1 MILNINPPI
10 SMLFICQK
18 ASEIL
23 SFFCIHAYV
32 CPAIITH
39 LVCRLAVNNTLMQ
52 GLKNGLEAI
61 PRLDVLEEKD
71 LMDAGQYFALETMHS
86 GEVLL
91 NPGRT
96 CKRLYFIHTG
106 LVFSCDRGGRILWYE
121 SEGNSF
127 TDIHSFYKQKPSQ
140 NFIKIAED
148 QTRLVSIHHSKL
160 QDLYNRSHRWA
171 KWGTRFRENE
181 IVRLVT
187 YYENLRT
194 RDASERYFDLLS
206 SHPGILQRIPLGH
219 IASYLGISQVSLSRI
234 RAGSQKKE

>member
-1 MILNINPPI
+1 
-10 SMLFICQK
+10 
-18 ASEIL
+18 
-23 SFFCIHAYV
+23 
-32 CPAIITH
+32 
-39 LVCRLAVNNTLMQ
+39 MQ
-52 GLKNGLEAI
+52 GLKNALEVV
-61 PRLDVLEEKD
+61 PRLGILDEKD
-71 LMDAGQYFALETMHS
+71 LVEASSYFVLETRHT

-91 NPGRT
+91 SPGRA
-96 CKRLYFIHTG
+96 CKRLYFIQSG
-106 LVFSCDRGGRILWYE
+106 LVFSSDRGGKILWYE
-121 SEGNSF
+121 FEGHSF
-127 TDIHSFYKQKPSQ
+127 TDIHSFYTQKPSR
-140 NFIKIAED
+140 NFIKVAED

-160 QDLYNRSHRWA
+160 QHLYNRSHRWA
-171 KWGTRFRENE
+171 QWGIRFGENE